1 VAERPGDPVSDTP
14 GAIPNSYLWL
24 KTAIDRYTA
33 LAALVVVGPV
43 MAVVALLIRRDS
55 PGPPIFRQ
63 TRAGKAGRPFTLFK
77 FRTMRADVDP
87 YSDSPRGGDDPR
99 FTRLGRRLRETSL
112 DELPQLLNVLRGE
125 MSLVGPRPL
134 YMQQAR
140 EWSPRHRGRLRVKP
154 GLTGLAQVN
163 GRGAVTIEQKL
174 EWDVQYVENVSL
186 RNDLGI
192 IWQTFRNLWSHA
204 GIYEVRFS
212 MHSDR
217 PWSELH
223 KSRTDPSAN
232 P

>member
-1 VAERPGDPVSDTP
+1 MIRLRDRQ

-24 KTAIDRYTA
+24 KTAIDRYAA
-33 LAALVVVGPV
+33 LAALAVVGPL

-55 PGPPIFRQ
+55 PGPAIFRQ
-63 TRAGKAGRPFTLFK
+63 TRASKDGRPFTLFK

-87 YSDSPRGGDDPR
+87 YSDSPRSGDDPR
-99 FTRLGRRLRETSL
+99 FTRLGRLLRETSL
-112 DELPQLLNVLRGE
+112 DELPQLLNVLWGQ

-134 YMQQAR
+134 YMQQVP

-163 GRGAVTIEQKL
+163 GRGGVTIEEKL

-192 IWQTFRNLWSHA
+192 IWQTFRGLWSRA
-204 GIYEVRFS
+204 GIYEVRYS
-212 MHSDR
+212 LHTDKL
-217 PWSELH
+217 WSEVH
-223 KSRTDPSAN
+223 RSRTDPSAN